1 MKKSILVSVLFFLVA
16 IVNAQ
21 PKQQDIELIKFEKN
35 SYNNMQ
41 MFEVSTTIFA
51 AGLFMTFILLVLKRV
66 YDYRLK
72 TKIVEKGVPEN
83 IIASILQPSRNEDG
97 NSNIKWFSILA
108 GIGAGL
114 TIVNYT
120 QPLGI
125 HSLAIMSFCISVS
138 FLGYYFFTKK
148 MNPDIEK

>member
-41 MFEVSTTIFA
+41 MFEVLTTIFA

-120 QPLGI
+120 QPIGI

>member
-1 MKKSILVSVLFFLVA
+1 MKKPILVSVLFFLVA

-41 MFEVSTTIFA
+41 MFEVLTTIFA

-125 HSLAIMSFCISVS
+125 HSLAIMSFCISIS

>member
-1 MKKSILVSVLFFLVA
+1 MKKPILVSVLFFLVA

-41 MFEVSTTIFA
+41 MFEVLTTIFA

-120 QPLGI
+120 QPIGI